1 MSSLRKLRLVKPNFP
16 SKIGKAPQTGQVWG
30 TELGKSLRSKLTS
43 ARQAENWLKYL
54 SSFGYAIAFDDG
66 KHINIHLCCLSTLQ
80 TDPRKGCSDDQFSW
94 LTRSP
99 WDPVQLGTKKMPSDV
114 IELFLWGM
122 GMGAGWGGGGNTNQE
137 RPLDWKALKDDCF
150 LTGSL
155 LPEQREKFGHNF
167 ISSRSAVAEA
177 VRLTW
182 LLGWNGELGD
192 ASRTEHLGV
201 PATGGGKFPSPSPSS
216 PAFVEVYICC
226 QCSGLPAGCSGMP
239 HLVLISRQEKRRECA
254 CSQVDPAQGG
264 LLGFSRPVF

>member
-1 MSSLRKLRLVKPNFP
+1 MMESILIFIFAACLHFRQIPGKDVQMTSFLDSPGVLETQCSLEPKKCLVMWLSFSS
-16 SKIGKAPQTGQVWG
+16 GGWEWG
-30 TELGKSLRSKLTS
+30 R
-43 ARQAENWLKYL
+43 
-54 SSFGYAIAFDDG
+54 
-66 KHINIHLCCLSTLQ
+66 
-80 TDPRKGCSDDQFSW
+80 
-94 LTRSP
+94 
-99 WDPVQLGTKKMPSDV
+99 
-114 IELFLWGM
+114 
-122 GMGAGWGGGGNTNQE
+122 AGGGGGGNTNQE